1 VLARKGP
8 VAALNVRKHTRSA
21 SPRPRLRFAGVAAL
35 NDYEKALAEYNITEG
50 EARLYLQW
58 QITLV
63 SFIDVRFN
71 PEVQLKDSKIQ
82 DYDNS
87 TDLPDWRLNRWLAR
101 KGPAAAL
108 NIRKQTR
115 SASPR
120 PGLRFAGVYLRRQTR
135 IRFHAKVLQ

>member
-1 VLARKGP
+1 LLAHKGP

-21 SPRPRLRFAGVAAL
+21 SPRPRLRFAGVASL
-35 NDYEKALAEYNITEG
+35 DVYEKALAEYNITEG

-71 PEVQLKDSKIQ
+71 PEVQLKD
-82 DYDNS
+82 
-87 TDLPDWRLNRWLAR
+87 TDLPDWRLDRWLAR

-108 NIRKQTR
+108 TIRKQTR

-120 PGLRFAGVYLRRQTR
+120 PGLRFAGVYSGGQTR
-135 IRFHAKVLQ
+135 IRIHAKVFPKVCQ